1 MLCCWKT
8 EVALLCVKVQRAEEL
23 KQRAALTEEAK
34 QRLSRQAESNL
45 ARTETSLHEMIVVA
59 EEKLTAAQKKHEAQM
74 QNLEHQMQMV
84 SVLRRAP
91 DNQTQP

>member
-1 MLCCWKT
+1 M
-8 EVALLCVKVQRAEEL
+8 KVQRAEEL